1 MSTLPEMYR
10 QRAALNVSKWQASQD
25 MELRKL
31 EITPAEGWP
40 GKNEETRGIARDKA
54 FAADEA
60 IRNLSATI
68 GEFEHRL
75 GILAGDI
82 EAAEAERR
90 AEEWRIRARLCAA
103 LEARAIQQNGRGD
116 RAEAGFDDA
125 AQAELDCVY
134 DEDSIPF

>member
-40 GKNEETRGIARDKA
+40 GKNEEQRGIARNKS
-54 FAADEA
+54 FAADEI

-90 AEEWRIRARLCAA
+90 AEEWRIRARMCDA
-103 LEARAIQQNGRGD
+103 LEALAIQQNGRGD